1 MNSTTAVRIATRKS
15 PLALCQSEIV
25 AELIR
30 SRMGLEVELIQMS
43 TTGDQRLEWSL
54 QEKGG
59 KGLFTKELETAL
71 LDDRADLAVHSAKD
85 MPTENPEG
93 LVISAFLERDDPRDV
108 LVARTGISGIQKI
121 ASGSPRRVSQLKHRF
136 QRAEWTE
143 FRGNVETRLRKIAQ
157 DYEADATILAAA
169 GLNRL
174 GIQKF
179 EGVEFEILPVD
190 QMVPAPGQGAIA
202 VQTRVDDQTKFSVLG
217 DPETERTVQL
227 ERKILEGMGGGCHVA
242 LGAHVQAGKLFFY
255 HQNTGIVEIEISHRS
270 DDEIVK
276 ELVERIK

>member
-1 MNSTTAVRIATRKS
+1 MNPNAPVRIATRKS

-25 AELIR
+25 ADLIR
-30 SRMGLEVELIQMS
+30 ARMGLEVELIQMS

-59 KGLFTKELETAL
+59 KGLFTKELEVAL

-93 LVISAFLERDDPRDV
+93 LIISAFLKRNDPRDV
-108 LVARTGISGIQKI
+108 LVTRTGISGVQKI

-174 GIQKF
+174 RIEKF
-179 EGVEFEILPVD
+179 DGVNFETLPVD

-202 VQTRVDDQTKFSVLG
+202 VQTRVDDQQKFSVLG
-217 DPETERTVQL
+217 DPETERTVRL
-227 ERKILEGMGGGCHVA
+227 ERKILEGMGGGCQVA
-242 LGAHVQAGKLFFY
+242 LGAHVQAGTLYFY
-255 HQNTGIVEIEISHRS
+255 HPSTGILEIEINNRS

>member
-1 MNSTTAVRIATRKS
+1 M
-15 PLALCQSEIV
+15 
-25 AELIR
+25 
-30 SRMGLEVELIQMS
+30 EVELIQMS

-59 KGLFTKELETAL
+59 KGLFTKELEAAL

-93 LVISAFLERDDPRDV
+93 LIISAFLKRNDPRDV
-108 LVARTGISGIQKI
+108 LVTRTGISGVQKI

-174 GIQKF
+174 RIEKF
-179 EGVEFEILPVD
+179 DGVNFEILPVD

-202 VQTRVDDQTKFSVLG
+202 VQTRVDDQQKFSVLG
-217 DPETERTVQL
+217 DPETERTVRL
-227 ERKILEGMGGGCHVA
+227 ERKILEGMGGGCQVA
-242 LGAHVQAGKLFFY
+242 LGAHVQAGTLFFY
-255 HQNTGIVEIEISHRS
+255 HQNTGILEIEISHRS

>member
-1 MNSTTAVRIATRKS
+1 
-15 PLALCQSEIV
+15 
-25 AELIR
+25 
-30 SRMGLEVELIQMS
+30 
-43 TTGDQRLEWSL
+43 
-54 QEKGG
+54 
-59 KGLFTKELETAL
+59 
-71 LDDRADLAVHSAKD
+71 
-85 MPTENPEG
+85 
-93 LVISAFLERDDPRDV
+93 
-108 LVARTGISGIQKI
+108 
-121 ASGSPRRVSQLKHRF
+121 
-136 QRAEWTE
+136 
-143 FRGNVETRLRKIAQ
+143 VETRLRKIAQ